1 MPGETTTIIIFG
13 ASGDLTSRKLLP
25 ALFNLWLKDRLP
37 QDFHIVGMAR
47 SAFTDDQF
55 RERMWGAIA
64 DSEGMDS
71 RRADWDRFCARVTY
85 CSGDLALPGD
95 MVRLKNTL
103 EEVEHGLDIVNRL
116 FFLSIAPSLYKNAVE
131 GLGASGLATENN
143 GWRRVVIEKPF
154 GSNLES
160 AQALNRTVHAV
171 FDESQV
177 YRIDHYLGKE
187 TVQNLLVFRFANA
200 IFEPVWNRNFVDS
213 VQITVAEK
221 VLLGDRAGYYD
232 GSGVVRD
239 MVQNHL
245 LQILTVVAMEPP
257 IAVDATS
264 LRNKKVEV
272 LQAIRRWTGEQASQS
287 AVRGQYR
294 GYRQEKGVPEGS
306 TTATYAAIR
315 LFIDNWRWQGVPFY
329 LRSGKGMTDK
339 VSEVVIQFSRPP
351 HQLFQGGEHGN
362 MKPNSLSLLL
372 EPDEGVHLSFD
383 VKVPDQGMEMA
394 PMSMQFHYDSAF
406 GSEVIPEAYQ
416 RLLQDALEGDA
427 ALFIR
432 SDQIEE
438 AWRIVDPLIEEW
450 EGPASDSP
458 LHDYEPGTQGPAAA
472 DELLFQDGRAWL
484 TGHEA
489 HVDGDAT
496 T

>member
-55 RERMWGAIA
+55 RERMWAAIA
-64 DSEGMDS
+64 DSEGMAS
-71 RRADWDRFCARVTY
+71 RRADWDRFCERVTY
-85 CSGDLALPGD
+85 HRGDLALDGD
-95 MVRLKNTL
+95 MVRLKTVL
-103 EEVEHGLDIVNRL
+103 QEAERGADSVNRL
-116 FFLSIAPSLYKNAVE
+116 FFLSIAPSLYENAVE
-131 GLGASGLATENN
+131 SLGASGLATENN

-160 AQALNRTVHAV
+160 AQALNRSVHAV

-213 VQITVAEK
+213 VQITVSEK

-272 LQAIRRWTGEQASQS
+272 LQAIRRWTGEQASQN

-294 GYRQEKGVPEGS
+294 GYRNEKGVLEGS

-329 LRSGKGMTDK
+329 LRSGKGMTGK

-351 HQLFQGGEHGN
+351 HQLFQGGDLEN

-450 EGPASDSP
+450 EGPANSSP
-458 LHDYEPGTQGPAAA
+458 LHGYEPGSQGPAAA
-472 DELLFQDGRAWL
+472 DELLSQDGRAWL

-489 HVDGDAT
+489 NS
-496 T
+496 